1 MQTRDNGR
9 AQLCEKVLFWSQR
22 LKVEPRIIRV
32 QRMTR
37 KWGSCS
43 TSGII
48 TLAED
53 LIEQEPGFQDFV
65 IAHELLH
72 LRVPT
77 HGRLFQA
84 LMSLHLPNW
93 RTFDV
98 SRRSRFDCGR
108 RSSSRRAPLTLPS
121 PPGQRGERGIGAR
134 PRRPR

>member
-1 MQTRDNGR
+1 MRTRDNGR
-9 AQLCEKVLFWSQR
+9 AQLCEKVLFWSKR
-22 LKVEPRIIRV
+22 LRVEARIIRV
-32 QRMTR
+32 QRMTQ

-43 TSGII
+43 TTGTI

-72 LRVPT
+72 LRLPT
-77 HGRLFQA
+77 HGRLFRA

-98 SRRSRFDCGR
+98 AR
-108 RSSSRRAPLTLPS
+108 
-121 PPGQRGERGIGAR
+121 QR
-134 PRRPR
+134 PRSGNNSTNPAREAEQMPRSVIRPVTSRAGVTSKA

>member
-1 MQTRDNGR
+1 MTRARDNGR
-9 AQLCEKVLFWSQR
+9 AQLCERVQYWSQR
-22 LKVEPRIIRV
+22 LKVEARIIRV

-43 TSGII
+43 TTGTI

-77 HGRLFQA
+77 HGRLFKA
-84 LMSLHLPNW
+84 LLSLHLPDW
-93 RTFDV
+93 RIFEMSR
-98 SRRSRFDCGR
+98 SRRSAG
-108 RSSSRRAPLTLPS
+108 
-121 PPGQRGERGIGAR
+121 
-134 PRRPR
+134 